1 MRVGRR
7 ASAHRGR
14 PEPAEIS
21 APKIALLDSMYPVCI
36 PVHDNVLLS
45 CSVSAREKESRF
57 HTASPDDDLHE
68 YTGVIFSDVVAYLF
82 EHDNFFRDGREHAWP
97 VVYESKEDLLRR
109 MHDEDVRAFG
119 AQASCGPSA
128 RVWAQSVSSTG
139 TGRR

>member
-109 MHDEDVRAFG
+109 MHD
-119 AQASCGPSA
+119 
-128 RVWAQSVSSTG
+128 
-139 TGRR
+139 

>member
-1 MRVGRR
+1 M
-7 ASAHRGR
+7 S
-14 PEPAEIS
+14 
-21 APKIALLDSMYPVCI
+21 I
-36 PVHDNVLLS
+36 PVYDNVLLS
-45 CSVSAREKESRF
+45 YSVSAREKESRF

-109 MHDEDVRAFG
+109 MHEEDVRAFG